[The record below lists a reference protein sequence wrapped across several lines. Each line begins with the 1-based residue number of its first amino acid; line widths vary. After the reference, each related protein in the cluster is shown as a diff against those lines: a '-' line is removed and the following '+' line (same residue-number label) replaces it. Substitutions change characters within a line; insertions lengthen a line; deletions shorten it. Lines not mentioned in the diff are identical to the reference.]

1 MRHGHGLIKSEKET
15 HSILYGQECHKIGIK
30 LGWILLEPVKLLRLS
45 FWIRFAQW
53 QCLIQHRGHHVAE
66 TLNKGLPNNPWL
78 YSLKLQQDLKRVL
91 VVLTEYNIKG
101 NVRKGRYTKYP
112 DFKKRERPLLVG
124 SVKVSWRRW
133 SLSLALKNK
142 DDMAAYSN
150 RQAGKHGGKL
160 WIRSL

>member
-1 MRHGHGLIKSEKET
+1 MNSPGACKIAETLILNQVCTVTVPDT
-15 HSILYGQECHKIGIK
+15 HSIGDIMLQ
-30 LGWILLEPVKLLRLS
+30 KLL
-45 FWIRFAQW
+45 I
-53 QCLIQHRGHHVAE
+53 
-66 TLNKGLPNNPWL
+66 KGLPNNPWL

-91 VVLTEYNIKG
+91 VVWTEYNIKG

-112 DFKKRERPLLVG
+112 DVKKRERPLLVG